1 MYKTKL
7 KYRERECARKK
18 KLQSRAENKLAWKT
32 FLFCIIVNVLFIFS
46 SLYFSVLLSLFRALA
61 SILFPLY
68 WFCLFQH
75 SAFWRCVRLPSFNN
89 FSSLPPNAICQQRE
103 FLENG
108 AQRRPRLYFSHFFP
122 SHNRK
127 MIFIFVSIANFFE
140 NYFIIYFILAFY
152 SGNGKNSSFVCV
164 TVCFSFTF
172 LIHFRAGNGWAYA
185 FNTRLFEYLSV
196 SVNLQCVFFLFI
208 YGNRNRLEAL
218 FLFWANATGNSNP
231 NIIKHCKH
239 FFVQRIGT
247 AKLITLL
254 DKRHGNE
261 KFAIRWRKTW
271 EREKIES
278 FQYLTKHAMWHI
290 QFSRE
295 TNSGELHGKYDI
307 RRDCIL

>member
-1 MYKTKL
+1 MFYSFL
-7 KYRERECARKK
+7 ARFIFRFCYLFFVRSLPYYSLCIGFVFFSIPHFEDVCVCLLLITFPPFHRTQYANK
-18 KLQSRAENKLAWKT
+18 ENSWKT
-32 FLFCIIVNVLFIFS
+32 A
-46 SLYFSVLLSLFRALA
+46 LSGDRDYTFR
-61 SILFPLY
+61 I
-68 WFCLFQH
+68 
-75 SAFWRCVRLPSFNN
+75 
-89 FSSLPPNAICQQRE
+89 
-103 FLENG
+103 
-108 AQRRPRLYFSHFFP
+108 FFP

-185 FNTRLFEYLSV
+185 FSTRLFEYLSV
-196 SVNLQCVFFLFI
+196 SVYLQCVFLFI

-271 EREKIES
+271 ERKKSNLFNILRSMQCDTFNFLEKRIPENCMGNMIFDGIAFCS
-278 FQYLTKHAMWHI
+278 LHIHFAERRIDTK
-290 QFSRE
+290 
-295 TNSGELHGKYDI
+295 
-307 RRDCIL
+307 